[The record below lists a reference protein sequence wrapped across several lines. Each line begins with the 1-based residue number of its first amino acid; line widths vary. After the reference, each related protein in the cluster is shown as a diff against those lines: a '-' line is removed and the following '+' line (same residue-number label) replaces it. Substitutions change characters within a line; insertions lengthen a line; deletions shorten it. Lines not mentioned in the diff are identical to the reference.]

1 MRLTNNNG
9 RLYVPMYEKK
19 EAQISVNYHK
29 YVNMYNKLADLED
42 IEDELR
48 IDLITLFKAIN
59 EGAYFK
65 RFVKGKVIAIEHHY
79 IWFDLL
85 RQIRY
90 KDKDEGEV
98 YISLNGAYCN
108 DYEYKLKDYGKTWAL
123 TKEELEK

>member
-1 MRLTNNNG
+1 MRLTKKKNNEYIANTEIKTKSQQFAWLRQLG
-9 RLYVPMYEKK
+9 F
-19 EAQISVNYHK
+19 
-29 YVNMYNKLADLED
+29 KLGKLED
-42 IEDELR
+42 IEEELG
-48 IDLITLFKAIN
+48 IDLITLFKVIN

-108 DYEYKLKDYGKTWAL
+108 EHEYKLKDYGKTWAL
-123 TKEELEK
+123 TKEELK